1 MIIIDKSTFRDPAY
15 LQRLELLEQ
24 KLADIETDGSF
35 IAYASNRDVLDNL
48 ESLIRENQ
56 HRYNEDYLA
65 NLKALKDFQEA
76 LLQQKETLHLTQ
88 FKSLEAQTQEIEKV
102 LDSPHY
108 AENALARSMIEAL
121 GDSLQSFMKQFAA
134 FGEGLKDYEA
144 KLKALA
150 HKIWQED
157 YFQLEGPLKKFQA
170 STQIPDDNPWIW
182 PESRVE
188 QAIAEREQ
196 AFQALL
202 QVVKGHRRYKK
213 QVLSAQDSPI
223 SKADFEKLNQK
234 IQKGLKRGNVKG
246 FILVGA
252 TVIIVALAAWQA
264 PTLMNYLNEE
274 KVWEQS
280 LQTDT
285 WVSYQQYLK
294 NYPEGKYKV
303 KARER
308 QLLLD
313 YGSIENIITD
323 DGQVYSYEGE
333 LDAGKAHGQGI
344 ATFSNG
350 DTYEGGWKAGQFWG
364 QGTLNYADGG
374 SYAGEWE
381 ANRFH
386 GSGTLE
392 KANGDTYTGSW
403 TQGLQS
409 GQGSM
414 LYADGSK
421 YLGSWQEGLPH
432 GNGTFSAGKDSEI
445 NLFDREWNPGQS
457 YAGDWKKGMP
467 DGTGTMRYDEEQ
479 RYQGKW
485 KSGMRHGRGKLYLPG
500 NSHFDGTWQA
510 DTLYGEGVFTSRFR
524 EETRG
529 IWKGSLQHVKLM
541 DSFGLVTKAGKFEN
555 GLFVSQK

>member
-1 MIIIDKSTFRDPAY
+1 MISIDKSKFRDPAY
-15 LQRLELLEQ
+15 LQRLEQLEQ
-24 KLADIETDGSF
+24 RLADIEADGSF
-35 IAYASNRDVLDNL
+35 IAYASNRDVLEDLETLISENL
-48 ESLIRENQ
+48 Q
-56 HRYNEDYLA
+56 RYNEDYLA
-65 NLKALKDFQEA
+65 NVQALKDFRDS
-76 LLQQKETLHLTQ
+76 LHQQKETIHPTQ
-88 FKSLEAQTQEIEKV
+88 FQSLEAQAQEVEKK
-102 LDSPHY
+102 LHNQHY
-108 AENALARSMIEAL
+108 AENASSKSMIEAL
-121 GDSLQSFMKQFAA
+121 ANSLQTFMGQFAA
-134 FGEGLKDYEA
+134 FGEGRRDYEA

-150 HKIWQED
+150 HKIWQEF
-157 YFQLEGPLKKFQA
+157 YIQLESPLKEFQE
-170 STQIPDDNPWIW
+170 STKMPDTHPWTW
-182 PESRVE
+182 PEAQVKE
-188 QAIAEREQ
+188 AIAAREQ
-196 AFQALL
+196 AFEALL
-202 QVVKGHRRYKK
+202 KVVKGHRRYKK

-223 SKADFEKLNQK
+223 SKADFDKLNQK

-264 PTLMNYLNEE
+264 PALLNYLNEE

-285 WVSYQQYLK
+285 WGSYQQYLK
-294 NYPEGKYKV
+294 NYPAGKYIA

-323 DGQVYSYEGE
+323 DGQVYAYEGE

-364 QGTLNYADGG
+364 QGTLAYAAGG

-381 ANRFH
+381 ADRFH

-403 TQGLQS
+403 KQGLQS

-432 GNGTFSAGKDSEI
+432 GHGTFSAGKDQNI
-445 NLFDREWNPGQS
+445 KLFDRQWDAEQS
-457 YAGDWKKGMP
+457 YAGDWVNGKP
-467 DGTGTMRYDEEQ
+467 DGTGIMRYDKEQ

-485 KSGMRHGRGKLYLPG
+485 KSGMRHGKGKLHLPG

-510 DTLYGEGVFTSRFR
+510 DSLYGEGVFTSRFR

-529 IWKGSLQHVKLM
+529 IWKGSPLRVKLT
-541 DSFGLVTKAGKFEN
+541 DAFGLTTKVGKFEN